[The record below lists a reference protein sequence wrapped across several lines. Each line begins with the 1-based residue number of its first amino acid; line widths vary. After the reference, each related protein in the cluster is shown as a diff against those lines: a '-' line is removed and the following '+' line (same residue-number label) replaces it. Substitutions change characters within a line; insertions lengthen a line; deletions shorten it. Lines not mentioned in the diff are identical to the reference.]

1 MSERLKSHPELGKS
15 VNTLKMHL
23 KRIEAQSR
31 VKSIQSDGE
40 KLLFL
45 YCNYVR
51 KWLLGS
57 TICGVWLIG
66 PL

>member
-1 MSERLKSHPELGKS
+1 
-15 VNTLKMHL
+15 MHL

-45 YCNYVR
+45 YCYYVR